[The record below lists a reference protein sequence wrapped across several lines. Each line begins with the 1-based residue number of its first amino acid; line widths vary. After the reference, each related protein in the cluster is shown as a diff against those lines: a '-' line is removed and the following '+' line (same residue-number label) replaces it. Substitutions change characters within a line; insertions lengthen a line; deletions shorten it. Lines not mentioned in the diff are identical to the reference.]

1 MINKCFS
8 TAIVTV
14 VLGAWS
20 AEAVLAET
28 LSDLSFSSPVQSTNI
43 SDLGGLGPA
52 YSGTTYDFLN
62 VATGVDMRVTI
73 SAFGNVSFLGSYP
86 NYSSA
91 SGEPSGDLGYRYQ
104 ANSLGSGGINYT
116 MSFFEAGGTFTT
128 AKTLAALSLMLY
140 DVDGESNQDE
150 SVRVFAADGF
160 TTYQLPKAGG
170 MTAQAEGMSSMKFTG
185 PGANRDEDDPSGA
198 VILNY
203 ANTSSLTLQM
213 LSDTTGGSTPN
224 PVFSAIDGDLSL
236 IGGNTS
242 SFNPAA
248 PVPEP
253 SSFALVAIGLGGLV
267 LTRMRRRT
275 ATKAA

>member
-1 MINKCFS
+1 MINKWFS
-8 TAIVTV
+8 AAIFSV
-14 VLGAWS
+14 VLGAWPTQG
-20 AEAVLAET
+20 VLAET
-28 LSDLSFSSPVQSTNI
+28 ITDLSFSNPVQAADHSN
-43 SDLGGLGPA
+43 LGGLGPA

-62 VATGVDMRVTI
+62 VAAGVDMRVTI
-73 SAFGNVSFLGSYP
+73 AAFGNVSFLGSYP

-91 SGEPSGDLGYRYQ
+91 SGQPSGDLGYRYQ

-116 MSFFEAGGTFTT
+116 MSFFEGGGTFTT
-128 AKTLAALSLMLY
+128 AKILPALSLMIY
-140 DVDGESNQDE
+140 DVDGEPNQDE

-185 PGANRDEDDPSGA
+185 PGSNRDEDDPTGA
-198 VILNY
+198 VILNC

-236 IGGNTS
+236 IGGNTG
-242 SFNPAA
+242 SFSQAA
-248 PVPEP
+248 SVPEP
-253 SSFALVAIGLGGLV
+253 SSFALVVIGLGGAAL
-267 LTRMRRRT
+267 MRRRRR
-275 ATKAA
+275 AG